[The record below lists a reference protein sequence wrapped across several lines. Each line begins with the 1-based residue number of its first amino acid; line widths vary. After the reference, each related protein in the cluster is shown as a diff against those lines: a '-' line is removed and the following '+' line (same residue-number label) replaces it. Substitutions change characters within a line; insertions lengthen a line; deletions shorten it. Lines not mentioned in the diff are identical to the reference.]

1 MAASGRRTLACNPT
15 IQFCQRSRTGVLMPR
30 LKIGDRVELVGD
42 IARFYKCTVGVIAKV
57 GADTGAILNQYT
69 VLLADGTITSF
80 FDFQLQ
86 TLPAVV
92 AHVVFDSAI
101 SAKSAGIR
109 GESAVRQ
116 IRLLAR
122 DVHIHLRVSGSGTK
136 TIVGQVAGATTRL
149 RQGLVFLLDGDEI
162 LYAAEGD
169 TLKRRYKV
177 IRIMPTS
184 VLMEDTESKHQQP
197 LPLVEESQ
205 S

>member
-1 MAASGRRTLACNPT
+1 
-15 IQFCQRSRTGVLMPR
+15 MPR
-30 LKIGDRVELVGD
+30 FKIGDRVELVGD
-42 IARFYKCTVGVIAKV
+42 IARFYKCIVGVIAKV

-109 GESAVRQ
+109 GTSAVRQ
-116 IRLLAR
+116 VRLLAR

-162 LYAAEGD
+162 LDSTSSEPSGEF
-169 TLKRRYKV
+169 TLHEVPAGQMTFEIFIPSRRIIV
-177 IRIMPTS
+177 N
-184 VLMEDTESKHQQP
+184 LD
-197 LPLVEESQ
+197 L
-205 S
+205 